1 MWMLLCS
8 CFVLDTKVDTP
19 VDASDTETVIVEVP
33 SGSSARGLGP
43 ALLEEGLIHDDV
55 SWRYYLKSR
64 SAGSCLKAG
73 KFELARSMTY
83 PEIMETLCGVPMADE
98 VPFTVVEGWRIRD
111 IDEALAE
118 DGWLV
123 AGEYTAAAKDPARFD
138 LPFEIDGLRS
148 LEGFLMPGTYNVPES
163 GFTAEELI
171 QRQLDLFWRTWGQ
184 DAELGSRDLYEVVI
198 VASMLER
205 EEPKPTNRPL
215 VAGIIWKRL
224 DEGWQLGIDATSRYT
239 LENWN
244 DRKAFL
250 RQLRDPGDAYNTRE
264 RKGLPPTPIG
274 NPALPSLQAA
284 SAPVESD
291 YYYYLHDG
299 EGNLH
304 PAVNAAEHE
313 RNRARYNVY

>member
-1 MWMLLCS
+1 M
-8 CFVLDTKVDTP
+8 
-19 VDASDTETVIVEVP
+19 
-33 SGSSARGLGP
+33 
-43 ALLEEGLIHDDV
+43 
-55 SWRYYLKSR
+55 
-64 SAGSCLKAG
+64 
-73 KFELARSMTY
+73 
-83 PEIMETLCGVPMADE
+83 
-98 VPFTVVEGWRIRD
+98 
-111 IDEALAE
+111 
-118 DGWLV
+118 
-123 AGEYTAAAKDPARFD
+123 
-138 LPFEIDGLRS
+138 
-148 LEGFLMPGTYNVPES
+148 
-163 GFTAEELI
+163 
-171 QRQLDLFWRTWGQ
+171 
-184 DAELGSRDLYEVVI
+184 
-198 VASMLER
+198 
-205 EEPKPTNRPL
+205 
-215 VAGIIWKRL
+215 AGIIWKRL